1 MNKNKFYEILMFA
14 SENKISD
21 LHIWEDQKV
30 FIRNSIW
37 EMEQID
43 FTYSREE
50 IYGFTNDILP
60 SDKIDALLNWYEID
74 TAYSFADARFRIN
87 IYNDKIWINIALRRI
102 QANPPTLEE
111 IDIPKYLEKNFLK
124 DKWLILV
131 TWATWSWKTTTLAA
145 ILRFISENKKCHI
158 ITLEDPIEYIIN
170 SDHSRIVQREVW
182 KNTHS
187 WNDWIKYA
195 LRQDPDV
202 IMIWEMRDLESIAS
216 VLTLVET
223 GHLVLATLHTS
234 DAMHSLTRIID
245 AFPPHQQAQIAT
257 QLSLSLELVISQKL
271 LPQKQGTWL
280 VAAREIMINNSAI
293 ANLTREKKF
302 PNIYSVMETQ
312 LWSWMVTMDHSL
324 ARLVAMEKIENE
336 IAITKVK
343 NAENFPSLIEFY
355 KSRIY
360 SAQQKQNDSKK

>member
-1 MNKNKFYEILMFA
+1 MTKNKFYEILRYA

-30 FIRNSIW
+30 FIRNSVW
-37 EMEQID
+37 EMEQIEYIYTRD
-43 FTYSREE
+43 E
-50 IYGFTNDILP
+50 IYWFTNDILP
-60 SDKIDALLNWYEID
+60 ADKIDLLLNWHEID
-74 TAYSFADARFRIN
+74 TAYSFEDARFRIN
-87 IYNDKIWINIALRRI
+87 IYYDKIGINVALRRI
-102 QANPPTLEE
+102 QANPPSLED
-111 IDIPKYLEKNFLK
+111 IDIPSYLAPIFLK
-124 DKWLILV
+124 DKGLILV

-145 ILRFISENKKCHI
+145 ILRHISENKKCHI

-170 SDHSRIVQREVW
+170 SENSRIVQREVW

-187 WNDWIKYA
+187 WLDWIKYA

-202 IMIWEMRDLESIAS
+202 IMIWEMRDLESISS

-223 GHLVLATLHTS
+223 WHLVLATLHTS

-245 AFPPHQQAQIAT
+245 SFPPHQQSQIAT

-271 LPQKQGTWL
+271 LPRKEWNWL

-293 ANLTREKKF
+293 ANLTRERKF

-312 LWSWMVTMDHSL
+312 LWSWMVTMDHSI
-324 ARLVAMEKIENE
+324 ARLVALGKVDPNFAATKI
-336 IAITKVK
+336 KSP
-343 NAENFPSLIEFY
+343 ENFENLVQFY
-355 KSRIY
+355 KTRILN
-360 SAQQKQNDSKK
+360 AQQKENATKK